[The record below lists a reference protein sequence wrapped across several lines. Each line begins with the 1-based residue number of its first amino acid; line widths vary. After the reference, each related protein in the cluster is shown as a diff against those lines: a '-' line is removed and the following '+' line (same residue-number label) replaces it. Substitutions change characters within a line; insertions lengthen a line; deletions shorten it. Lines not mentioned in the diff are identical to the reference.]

1 MLRPFLRPLIALAL
15 AASTVGAQTSRP
27 DPLHQSGENVTISL
41 LTMGT
46 GKQVWEMFGHNA
58 ILIHDNVT
66 GADTVFNWGVFDFK
80 QPNFIPRFLQGRMLY
95 AMGGDS
101 IQWIHLVYRYL
112 NRYVNAQELN
122 LSASEKDSVLKQIQW
137 YARPEN
143 VNYRYDYFYDNCSTR
158 VRDIIDNAVHGQ
170 MKAQATALTGTTY
183 RWHAL
188 RLMQGNFPLA
198 VGVDIGLG
206 RPSDRELTKWTEM
219 FLPRKLHD
227 FAAGLQI
234 KDSTGASRPLV
245 ASERTLVTTT
255 RAPEAAG
262 PPTWWL
268 WFLGAGLLMAAFFT
282 WLSISGK
289 RRTAS
294 FAFTTFAVVAGIL
307 GLLLTLLWAVT
318 DHVSAHANENLLLFN
333 PLWLVLAFPLSSS
346 TWKGRP
352 SLLAERLAMTV
363 AALAAVGLLMHII
376 RMSAQNNLALIFLM
390 LPPALAISFATRRRS
405 LNAIAP

>member
-1 MLRPFLRPLIALAL
+1 MLRVLLRPLGALAL
-15 AASTVGAQTSRP
+15 AASMLGAQTPQP
-27 DPLHQSGENVTISL
+27 DPVHQSGENVTISL

-58 ILIHDNVT
+58 LLIHDKVT

-80 QPNFIPRFLQGRMLY
+80 EPNFIPHFLQGRMLY

-101 IQWIHLVYRYL
+101 LQWIHLVYRYL

-122 LSASEKDSVLKQIQW
+122 LSAAEKDSVLKQVQW

-143 VNYRYDYFYDNCSTR
+143 VHYRYDYFYDNCSTR
-158 VRDIIDNAVHGQ
+158 IRDIIDNAVHGQ

-183 RWHAL
+183 RSHAL

-198 VGVDIGLG
+198 LGVDIGLG

-234 KDSTGASRPLV
+234 KDSSGASRPLV

-255 RAPEAAG
+255 RPPEAAAA
-262 PPTWWL
+262 PMWTL
-268 WFLGAGLLMAAFFT
+268 WFLGAGLLLAALFV
-282 WLSISGK
+282 WLYVSEK
-289 RRTAS
+289 RRTA
-294 FAFTTFAVVAGIL
+294 AIVFTTFAVVAGIL
-307 GLLLTLLWAVT
+307 GLLLTALWTVT
-318 DHVSAHANENLLLFN
+318 DHVAAHANENLLLFN
-333 PLWLVLAFPLSSS
+333 PVWLVLAFPLAAS

-376 RMSAQNNLALIFLM
+376 RLSAQDNLALIFLA
-390 LPPALAISFATRRRS
+390 LPPTLAISFATRRRVLS
-405 LNAIAP
+405 RA

>member
-1 MLRPFLRPLIALAL
+1 MLRVLLRPLAALAF
-15 AASTVGAQTSRP
+15 AASLVGAQTSRP
-27 DPLHQSGENVTISL
+27 DPLHQSGANVTISL

-58 ILIHDNVT
+58 LLIHDNVT
-66 GADTVFNWGVFDFK
+66 GADTVFNWGVFNFK
-80 QPNFIPRFLQGRMLY
+80 EPNFIPHFLQGRMMY

-101 IQWIHLVYRYL
+101 IQWIYLAYRYL

-122 LSASEKDSVLKQIQW
+122 LTATEKDSVLKQIQW

-143 VNYRYDYFYDNCSTR
+143 VNYRYDYFFDNCSTR
-158 VRDIIDNAVHGQ
+158 IRDIIDNAVHGQ

-227 FAAGLQI
+227 FMAGLQI
-234 KDSTGASRPLV
+234 KDSTGATRPLV
-245 ASERTLVTTT
+245 ASERMLVPTT
-255 RAPEAAG
+255 RPPEAAA
-262 PPTWWL
+262 PPTWWP
-268 WFLGAGLLMAAFFT
+268 WFLVAGLVMAAVFT
-282 WLSISGK
+282 WLRVSEK
-289 RRTAS
+289 RRTA
-294 FAFTTFAVVAGIL
+294 AIVFTTFATVV
-307 GLLLTLLWAVT
+307 GLVGLVLAPLATVT
-318 DHVSAHANENLLLFN
+318 DHVAAHANENLLLFN
-333 PLWLVLAFPLSSS
+333 PLWLLLAFPLAASL
-346 TWKGRP
+346 WKGRP
-352 SLLAERLAMTV
+352 SVWAERLAMTV

-376 RMSAQNNLALIFLM
+376 RMSAQDNLALIFLV
-390 LPPALAISFATRRRS
+390 LPPALAISFATRRRMS
-405 LNAIAP
+405 ARA